1 MAHHVRRRGPA
12 CPRGLGRISLPGGER
27 GAGGQ
32 SLVEFSLILT
42 PLFLILLGIVQ
53 FGFIF
58 NSYVTMTNAAREGGR
73 TGSIHIYDRTKSKA
87 QNDVLR
93 NEAIRASVLSS
104 MNLLGK
110 TPPNFTTSST
120 WTSSEQTFTTGD
132 LVVIYEIPSGIP
144 NSDPRTG
151 QRVTVRATYHQDL
164 IVPLIANLLPR
175 DAGGRLTLTGEV
187 TMVIN

>member
-1 MAHHVRRRGPA
+1 MAHLVRRRGPA
-12 CPRGLGRISLPGGER
+12 RPDGLGGRSLRRESTR
-27 GAGGQ
+27 RRGQ

-110 TPPNFTTSST
+110 SSPNFTTSST
-120 WTSSEQTFTTGD
+120 WTASGGTFTTGD
-132 LVVIYEIPSGIP
+132 LVVIYELPSGIP
-144 NSDPRTG
+144 DSDPRTG

-175 DAGGRLTLTGEV
+175 DANGRLTLMGEV